1 MMKKS
6 KAEIDKSENKN
17 KGMQEDEGY
26 KTAIA
31 KQIEKECSV
40 VENQEQEE
48 EDAGNDVGN
57 SVEDNQIYENNGFNF
72 EMDDEE
78 SRSSG
83 SSISISSI
91 DLKKEDRNDKR
102 RSMLLQASN
111 RFPFEEQNN
120 IEIRSKEPHGSVRR
134 LVQASVAGVGVLGK
148 IGASSRNLL
157 SGTTQNQRRL
167 MKKSKDRDS
176 FELALQESKD
186 EGGVASCIRN
196 RFNFEMDDEESR
208 SSDSSISISSF
219 DLNEEEREFKDMKKV
234 VRFNSLISSSTL
246 KNKE

>member
-78 SRSSG
+78 SRSS
-83 SSISISSI
+83 
-91 DLKKEDRNDKR
+91 
-102 RSMLLQASN
+102 
-111 RFPFEEQNN
+111 
-120 IEIRSKEPHGSVRR
+120 
-134 LVQASVAGVGVLGK
+134 
-148 IGASSRNLL
+148 
-157 SGTTQNQRRL
+157 
-167 MKKSKDRDS
+167 
-176 FELALQESKD
+176 
-186 EGGVASCIRN
+186 
-196 RFNFEMDDEESR
+196 
-208 SSDSSISISSF
+208 DSSISISSF

-246 KNKE
+246 KNKEWKHYDLNSKSSPNICMGSESETKSFEDILKMKSMSFISSKIERSRGSFEAVKEEASYHDSWRPRSKSSIFDD